1 MREVIILTSIVAAVL
16 AIGAVVA
23 VYASWLLL
31 SVVFVIVLNLL
42 KKESHEKNL
51 KKSKE
56 KD

>member
-1 MREVIILTSIVAAVL
+1 MRELIILTSIVVAVL
-16 AIGAVVA
+16 AIGAAVA

-31 SVVFVIVLNLL
+31 SVAFVIVLNQI
-42 KKESHEKNL
+42 KKESHEKSF

>member
-1 MREVIILTSIVAAVL
+1 MREVIILTSIVVAVL

-31 SVVFVIVLNLL
+31 SVVFVIVLNQI
-42 KKESHEKNL
+42 KKESHEKSF